1 MDVLGIGT
9 FQQGIQVLAN
19 GLDVTGF
26 STFKTG
32 VVVTGVATATSFV
45 GNVAGDATGLVEVP
59 MATVANIDSVII
71 TAFKWPVVSH
81 LEHLKIMQMFRR
93 CCYLRGNSRK

>member
-59 MATVANIDSVII
+59 ILPLLTSQVSSLVLYIQLVIQVLASGVDVTGNIIY
-71 TAFKWPVVSH
+71 
-81 LEHLKIMQMFRR
+81 R
-93 CCYLRGNSRK
+93 